1 MTLHSTKN
9 KIAQSS
15 LVLALLVP
23 AIAHAELD
31 AVVREAMALSEKGQ
45 PQAAFALL
53 DPLEAARAGDADFD
67 LMLGVAA
74 SQAGD
79 YNRAIFALERVLTT
93 QPGNARARA
102 ELAKALFAVGDNAG
116 ARRLLSE
123 VKEQG
128 VPVEVATALDQ
139 FMQAVDRVEE
149 AGRSSV
155 KGFVELGLG
164 NDTNANAGPTGNLI
178 SVPSGPNFLGGGI
191 VTLTPASTKMGASF
205 TTLGA
210 GVSGRYVIDSRWSLI
225 GNFATNFRW
234 NADPASGLNSLRNDL
249 SAGASYREE
258 RNEYALVV
266 QAGSYDVGGSSAR
279 NLTGLV
285 GEWTHRFDGF
295 RQFGT
300 YFQTSRLSYPGQ
312 SLRDAQRNVLGVSY
326 AHLSRNGLLGYA
338 GAYTGS
344 ENEFA
349 AGNPHLGHRFVG
361 LRLGVQNPFS
371 DTLSAFAT
379 LGYEKRDFGGP
390 DPFFLVNR
398 SDIQTNLNIG
408 LNWIPAKAWRVT
420 PQVAYTKTQ
429 SNIAINEYDALQ
441 IGVTVRREF

>member
-1 MTLHSTKN
+1 MTKYPSKN
-9 KIAQSS
+9 KFALPG
-15 LVLALLVP
+15 LVLALLIP
-23 AIAHAELD
+23 AMAHAEID

-45 PQAAFALL
+45 AQAAFALL
-53 DPLEAARAGDADFD
+53 DPLETARAGDADFD

-116 ARRLLSE
+116 ARKLLSE

-164 NDTNANAGPTGNLI
+164 NDTNATAGPTNNVVA
-178 SVPSGPNFLGGGI
+178 VPLFGGAL
-191 VTLTPASTKMGASF
+191 VTLAPAGTKTNANY

-210 GVSGRYVIDSRWSLI
+210 GVSGRYVIGPRWSLI

-234 NADPASGLNSLRNDL
+234 NSDPASSLNSLRNDV
-249 SAGASYREE
+249 SGGASYREE
-258 RNEYALVV
+258 RNEYALAV

-312 SLRDAQRNVLGVSY
+312 SVRDAQRNVLGVSY
-326 AHLSRNGLLGYA
+326 AHLTRNGLLGYA

-349 AGNPHLGHRFVG
+349 AGNPHLGHKLIG
-361 LRLGVQNPFS
+361 LRAGVQNPFS

-408 LNWIPAKAWRVT
+408 LNWIPAKAWRMT
-420 PQVAYTKTQ
+420 PQIAYTKTQ